1 MLLTEIPAAHRGF
14 PCITSRGSRNYPFG
28 MNITTALE
36 MGEILLHGR
45 RCLGSV
51 VSRPAAAQRLVQG
64 NLAAQLSQTVLH
76 QLLLGTEQQ
85 ALSIQYVPIAVPTFL
100 IRSEERRVGKEG
112 G

>member
-1 MLLTEIPAAHRGF
+1 MLLTELPASHRGF

-85 ALSIQYVPIAVPTFL
+85 ALSIQY
-100 IRSEERRVGKEG
+100 RSEEHTSELQSLMRI
-112 G
+112 